1 MIRKL
6 KRMLFEIIFKLYDL
20 LLIFHEK
27 KMSYKTLMKFLN
39 GFIKISLKFY
49 KTIYII
55 NLFIVESLFV
65 QKKQK

>member
-27 KMSYKTLMKFLN
+27 KMSYKTLMKFLY

-49 KTIYII
+49 KIIYII
-55 NLFIVESLFV
+55 NFFIVESLFV
-65 QKKQK
+65 QKK